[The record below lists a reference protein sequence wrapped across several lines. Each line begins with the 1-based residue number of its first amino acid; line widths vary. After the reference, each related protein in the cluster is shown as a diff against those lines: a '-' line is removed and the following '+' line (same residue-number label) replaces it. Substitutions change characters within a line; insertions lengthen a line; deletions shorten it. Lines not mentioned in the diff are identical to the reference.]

1 MNLPNTIEYLK
12 RKIKKIPTKVS
23 ELENDAGYITDA
35 GAGSNV
41 DADNVYFDDG
51 QNFQQKYD
59 NGELTGPAGKDGI
72 TPKMM
77 IDINGHLIAIYDDG
91 GTSE

>member
-1 MNLPNTIEYLK
+1 MNLPNTLEYLK

-23 ELENDAGYITDA
+23 ELENDAGYITGSGS
-35 GAGSNV
+35 GAKI
-41 DADNVYFDDG
+41 DADAVYFEDG

-59 NGELTGPAGKDGI
+59 EGKLTGPKGKDGI
-72 TPKMM
+72 TPRMM

-91 GTSE
+91 GTNE